1 MPTLSDHHGR
11 PQIHLV
17 VLPGD
22 ATDSRGSRTSTSV
35 ATLVVPGIASRI
47 HLRPGATPEI
57 ADASLAPHGDSFVI
71 EPTFVDEQPE
81 LILISPPSKRA
92 RVNGQVAARFA
103 RARVRDVLQLDDDVE
118 FHVTTYNRPYVGP
131 SPDSS
136 IGSECPICR
145 VAFEPSS
152 IVFVCPCGT
161 VLHHEDPNKKKGAL
175 QCAQP
180 GAECPGGG
188 HQQIMTDGY
197 TYWPEVLRDE

>member
-1 MPTLSDHHGR
+1 MSCSSNHSSRLE
-11 PQIHLV
+11 IHLV
-17 VLPGD
+17 
-22 ATDSRGSRTSTSV
+22 ATSDHALASRDSRPSSSV
-35 ATLVVPGIASRI
+35 TTLVVPGIASRI
-47 HLRPGATPEI
+47 HFSPGATPEI
-57 ADASLAPHGDSFVI
+57 ADASLASNGDSFVI

-103 RARVRDVLQLDDDVE
+103 RARVRDVLQLDDNLE

-131 SPDSS
+131 APESC
-136 IGSECPICR
+136 IGRECPICR
-145 VAFEPSS
+145 VKFEPSS

-161 VLHHEDPNKKKGAL
+161 ALHHEDPQKKPDAL

-188 HQQIMTDGY
+188 HLQIMTEGY
-197 TYWPEVLRDE
+197 TYWPEALRDE